1 MKNLSLILIVA
12 LLAGCTGSADD
23 TWIVH
28 TVDYDATEYYG
39 IAMANGRLGILPGKE
54 PFSVKEVMQNQ
65 VFAYDHSVGVNAVV
79 KAPVPFKV
87 SMCVD
92 GIMDWKV
99 SDWSQ
104 TIDMR
109 RAEHRTCFIAD
120 EKVKVDYRIIAFRDN
135 PDCLLMEINAKALKP
150 CTIVFSNRSD
160 SCLDGMRMAVRC
172 IGRDEATLRAGETL
186 KYTLLACIQTSS
198 QEKTPEEVING
209 LDVADAIKRHRKA
222 WEELWKGDIIIEGD
236 TKAQEVVRMALFNLY
251 SSCREGSGL
260 SIPPMGLSAR
270 GYNGHIF
277 WDAEMWMYPVLLL
290 LNPGIADSML
300 QYRLDRLEGAWA
312 RAREFGYEGLMFP
325 WESDIDGNESTP
337 TWALTG
343 PLEHHISAD
352 VAIAAWNRYLVTK
365 DTKRLRECWPVLRGV
380 AEFLMSRVTENPD
393 GSYSILDV
401 VGADEYAEHV
411 NDNAYTNGS
420 AKVALRA
427 AVEAAGVLGE
437 NAPSRLA
444 DIADGLR
451 ILEKDGVTMD
461 YEGYDGRLTKQADPN
476 LLAYPLGLV
485 IDPERIR
492 NDLEYYSSRIDMKD
506 GPAMT
511 WGIFAV
517 QYARLGDTE
526 KAYEYFRRS
535 YESNLR
541 PPFGALAETP
551 VSGNPYFVTGAG
563 ALLQAVIYGFGGLEI
578 GPEGIHRHGIPMP
591 KKWRELTITTA
602 KEIIVVNGS
611 Y

>member
-1 MKNLSLILIVA
+1 M
-12 LLAGCTGSADD
+12 
-23 TWIVH
+23 
-28 TVDYDATEYYG
+28 
-39 IAMANGRLGILPGKE
+39 
-54 PFSVKEVMQNQ
+54 
-65 VFAYDHSVGVNAVV
+65 
-79 KAPVPFKV
+79 
-87 SMCVD
+87 
-92 GIMDWKV
+92 
-99 SDWSQ
+99 
-104 TIDMR
+104 
-109 RAEHRTCFIAD
+109 
-120 EKVKVDYRIIAFRDN
+120 
-135 PDCLLMEINAKALKP
+135 
-150 CTIVFSNRSD
+150 
-160 SCLDGMRMAVRC
+160 
-172 IGRDEATLRAGETL
+172 
-186 KYTLLACIQTSS
+186 
-198 QEKTPEEVING
+198 
-209 LDVADAIKRHRKA
+209 
-222 WEELWKGDIIIEGD
+222 
-236 TKAQEVVRMALFNLY
+236 
-251 SSCREGSGL
+251 
-260 SIPPMGLSAR
+260 
-270 GYNGHIF
+270 
-277 WDAEMWMYPVLLL
+277 
-290 LNPGIADSML
+290 
-300 QYRLDRLEGAWA
+300 
-312 RAREFGYEGLMFP
+312 
-325 WESDIDGNESTP
+325 
-337 TWALTG
+337 
-343 PLEHHISAD
+343 
-352 VAIAAWNRYLVTK
+352 WNRYLVTK
-365 DTKRLRECWPVLRGV
+365 DTIRLRECWPVLSGV

-437 NAPSRLA
+437 NAPSRWT

-485 IDPERIR
+485 IDPKRIR

-563 ALLQAVIYGFGGLEI
+563 ALLQAVIYGFGGIAI
-578 GPEGIHRHGIPMP
+578 GPEGIHCLNTPIP
-591 KKWRELTITTA
+591 
-602 KEIIVVNGS
+602 KEWSRVFIKTPWVIVDKD
-611 Y
+611 

>member
-1 MKNLSLILIVA
+1 MKELSIILAAV
-12 LLAGCTGSADD
+12 LLAGCAGSADD
-23 TWIVH
+23 AW
-28 TVDYDATEYYG
+28 TVQTADYDATEYYG
-39 IAMANGRLGILPGKE
+39 IAIANGSLGIMPGKE
-54 PFSVKEVMQNQ
+54 PFSVKEVVQNH
-65 VFAYDHSVGVNAVV
+65 VFAYDPSVGVNAVV

-87 SMCVD
+87 SMFVD
-92 GIMDWKV
+92 GILDWKV

-109 RAEHRTCFIAD
+109 RAEHRTFFIAD
-120 EKVKVDYRIIAFRDN
+120 EKVKVDYRIIALRDN
-135 PDCLLMEINAKALKP
+135 PDCLLMVINVKALKP
-150 CTIVFSNRSD
+150 CTIGFSNLPD
-160 SCLDGMRMAVRC
+160 SCPDGMRMAVRG
-172 IGRDEATLRAGETL
+172 IGRNKASLRTGETL
-186 KYTLLACIQTSS
+186 KYTLLACIQTSV
-198 QEKTPEEVING
+198 QEKTPDEVVNS
-209 LDVADAIKRHRKA
+209 LEVDDAIKRHRKA
-222 WEELWKGDIIIEGD
+222 WEELWKGDIAIEGD
-236 TKAQEVVRMALFNLY
+236 PKAQEVVRMALFNLY

-290 LNPGIADSML
+290 MNPGMADSML
-300 QYRLDRLEGAWA
+300 QYRLDRLEGARE

-337 TWALTG
+337 SWALTG

-365 DTKRLRECWPVLRGV
+365 DTIRLRECWPILSGV
-380 AEFLMSRVTENPD
+380 ARFLESRVTENQD

-420 AKVALRA
+420 AKVALLA
-427 AVEAAGVLGE
+427 AVQAAKVLGE
-437 NAPSRLA
+437 EASEAWAR
-444 DIADGLR
+444 IANGL
-451 ILEKDGVTMD
+451 IIPQKDSITLD
-461 YEGYDGRLTKQADPN
+461 YAGYDGRLTKQADPN
-476 LLAYPLGLV
+476 LLAYPLGL
-485 IDPERIR
+485 ITDTERIR

-541 PPFGALAETP
+541 PPFGTLAETP

-563 ALLQAVIYGFGGLEI
+563 ALLQAVLYGFGGLEI
-578 GPEGIHRHGIPMP
+578 GPEGIHRLNTQIP
-591 KKWRELTITTA
+591 KEWRRISIKTPSR
-602 KEIIVVNGS
+602 IIQMD
-611 Y
+611 